1 MRRLFSIS
9 ALFFV
14 ASATF
19 AQSASRQSSSSGQVI
34 WGPPA
39 WTYDEIPKATVS
51 KQMLATLRV
60 SGFPVTLENTNMDDV
75 ASSLGGTIGQKGD
88 AGKFEEWLCFHGTD
102 ANGSWVLWLESGKID
117 GGTAGSFH
125 WRRLNK
131 GAVLDRRC
139 RVLGKTKVELP
150 IALWLD
156 ITEAEVLKSFGRPT
170 VRHGGWDGLSAAT
183 LLCDGVGARTPQNHP
198 SLMWMCWPQLITGE
212 LH

>member
-117 GGTAGSFH
+117 GGTVGSFH
-125 WRRLNK
+125 WRRLNRVQCLTD
-131 GAVLDRRC
+131 AVGCWVKRKWNCQSRFGSILQKRRY
-139 RVLGKTKVELP
+139 
-150 IALWLD
+150 
-156 ITEAEVLKSFGRPT
+156 
-170 VRHGGWDGLSAAT
+170 
-183 LLCDGVGARTPQNHP
+183 
-198 SLMWMCWPQLITGE
+198 
-212 LH
+212 